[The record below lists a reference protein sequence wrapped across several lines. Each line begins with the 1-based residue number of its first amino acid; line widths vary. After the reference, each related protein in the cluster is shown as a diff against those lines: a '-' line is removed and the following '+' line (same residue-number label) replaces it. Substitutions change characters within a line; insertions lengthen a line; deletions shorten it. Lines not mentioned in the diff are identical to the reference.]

1 MTFDELIA
9 QGIRDT
15 LEERCAEYYPVGK
28 KHHFSLAYKI
38 GRLYIIYFR
47 TKGKP
52 LSFRSIKIIF
62 NTAAAGLAAL
72 LGLELLKVFLKGE
85 SK

>member
-9 QGIRDT
+9 QGIRET
-15 LEERCAEYYPVGK
+15 LDERCAEYCPVGK
-28 KHHFSLAYKI
+28 KHRFSLAYKI

-52 LSFRSIKIIF
+52 LSVGSIKIIL
-62 NTAAAGLAAL
+62 NTATAVLTAL
-72 LGLELLKVFLKGE
+72 LGLGLLNVFLKGK